1 MIYLFLANGFEEIE
15 ALATVDVLR
24 RAGLDLVTVGVGG
37 KRIIGAHKI
46 EVTADLEEK
55 DVSLNGLD
63 MVILPGGVP
72 GTPNLEKSRVVR
84 EAIRY
89 CEEQNQYIAAI
100 CAAPS
105 ILGHMGLL
113 EEHTAC
119 CFPGYETELNA
130 KTVSMDP
137 VCVSG
142 KIITARGAGVAV
154 EFALAIVG
162 ELLGSEKSKSL
173 RKSMQCI

>member
-24 RAGLDLVTVGVGG
+24 RAGLDVITVGVGG
-37 KRIIGAHKI
+37 KRITGSHKI
-46 EVTADLEEK
+46 EVTADVEEK
-55 DVSLNGLD
+55 DVSFDGLD

-72 GTPNLEKSRVVR
+72 GTPNLEKSKVVR
-84 EAIRY
+84 EALRH
-89 CEEQNQYIAAI
+89 CEEQKKYIAAI

-113 EEHTAC
+113 KGHAAC
-119 CFPGYETELNA
+119 CFPGYETELGA
-130 KTVSMDP
+130 QTVSMDP

>member
-24 RAGLDLVTVGVGG
+24 RAGLELVTVGVGG
-37 KRIIGAHKI
+37 KRITGAHKI
-46 EVTADLEEK
+46 EVTADREEK

-63 MVILPGGVP
+63 MVILPGGP
-72 GTPNLEKSRVVR
+72 GTPNLEESKVVC
-84 EAIRY
+84 ETVRY
-89 CEEQNQYIAAI
+89 CAEHKKYIAAI

-105 ILGHMGLL
+105 VLGHMGLL
-113 EEHTAC
+113 KEHAAC

-162 ELLGSEKSKSL
+162 EIAGSEKSKSL